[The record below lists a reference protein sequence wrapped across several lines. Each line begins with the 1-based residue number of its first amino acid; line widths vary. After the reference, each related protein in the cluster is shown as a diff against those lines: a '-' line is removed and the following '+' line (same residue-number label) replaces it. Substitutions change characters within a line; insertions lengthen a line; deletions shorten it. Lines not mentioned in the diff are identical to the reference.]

1 MAWLVVNGANNNEQS
16 LTENKLKSIT
26 PGVVKSIHSKSD
38 DKGSHNRRV
47 KMNERNPERKIAIA
61 ILIPFTLLTL
71 YTIFDVGYLGIFEY
85 HIHSSAGW
93 KVITDLVIACLLIL
107 MWLVPNAKQ
116 CGRNPW
122 PYVAI
127 TLTFGSFGSFGPL
140 LYLLL
145 GKKQA

>member
-1 MAWLVVNGANNNEQS
+1 MAWLVLNNANNNEQS

-26 PGVVKSIHSKSD
+26 PRVVESIHSKSD

-71 YTIFDVGYLGIFEY
+71 NTIFDVGYLGIFEY

-127 TLTFGSFGSFGPL
+127 TLTFGSFGPL

>member
-1 MAWLVVNGANNNEQS
+1 MAWLVLNNANNNEQS

-26 PGVVKSIHSKSD
+26 PRVVESIHSKSD

-85 HIHSSAGW
+85 HVHSSAGW
-93 KVITDLVIACLLIL
+93 QVITDLVIACLLIL
-107 MWLVPNAKQ
+107 MWLVPNAKRQ
-116 CGRNPW
+116 TMRAQPLALCGHNINLWLVW
-122 PYVAI
+122 PIAV
-127 TLTFGSFGSFGPL
+127 FVVG
-140 LYLLL
+140 
-145 GKKQA
+145 

>member
-1 MAWLVVNGANNNEQS
+1 
-16 LTENKLKSIT
+16 
-26 PGVVKSIHSKSD
+26 
-38 DKGSHNRRV
+38 
-47 KMNERNPERKIAIA
+47 MNERNVAIA

-93 KVITDLVIACLLIL
+93 QVITDLVIACLLIL
-107 MWLVPNAKQ
+107 MWLVPNAKES
-116 CGRNPW
+116 GRNPW
-122 PYVAI
+122 PYVAV
-127 TLTFGSFGSFGPL
+127 TLTLGSIGPL